1 MVVIVDEFRQVICNQ
16 NPYVE
21 ASHADSGYPHTH
33 LTESVIRSVFDKVN
47 PSFWLELGTMLGGSA
62 LKVADV
68 AAKDGREIGII
79 CVDPFCGDVNMW
91 IWEAE
96 LAASG
101 KWRFLG
107 LVNGRPSIYERFLA
121 NVLQAGYQ
129 DSVLPIQTT
138 SVVGLRL
145 IERLFAE
152 GRISQLPE
160 VIYLDSA
167 HEAGETLIE
176 LELAWAVLA
185 DGGALCG
192 DDFDWSA
199 VANDV
204 SLFASR
210 IGIQVD
216 LREGNQ
222 WILWKRTVVG

>member
-1 MVVIVDEFRQVICNQ
+1 MIVDEFRRVICSQ
-16 NPYVE
+16 DPYVE
-21 ASHADSGYPHTH
+21 ASNPDSGYPHTH
-33 LTESVIRSVFDKVN
+33 LTEGVIRSVFDEVN

-91 IWEAE
+91 MWEAE

-101 KWRFLG
+101 GWRFLG

-121 NVLQAGYQ
+121 NVLKAGHQ
-129 DSVLPIQTT
+129 GLILPIQTT

-145 IERLFAE
+145 IERLFDQ

-192 DDFDWSA
+192 DDFDWAA

-210 IGIQVD
+210 IGVGVD

-222 WILWKRTVVG
+222 WILWKRTAVG